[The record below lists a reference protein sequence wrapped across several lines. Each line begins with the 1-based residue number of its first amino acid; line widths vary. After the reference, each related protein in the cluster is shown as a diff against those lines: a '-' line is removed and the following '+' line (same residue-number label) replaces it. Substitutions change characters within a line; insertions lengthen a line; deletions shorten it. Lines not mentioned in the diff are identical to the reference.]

1 VSILVRSWTGW
12 RGKPHLTYLA
22 FLEVDR
28 ANTPRLDIA
37 ALQAEGIDQ
46 RFEILKI
53 TVRGRTA
60 RVHDAFRNSLVVKV
74 EYFFP
79 PDEIFEQGRAAR
91 ARAQPILVIGDA
103 NALIGREM
111 GIFFRVGPLLR
122 DLLVGLAALTGRRL
136 KVFVFCHAA
145 LLLWKSLRVRWDA
158 TVHDIKP
165 SSRLEAVAQHADEKE
180 DNCEHPAIMF

>member
-1 VSILVRSWTGW
+1 MKGQSTIRPQPPDRRAVSILVRSWTGW
-12 RGKPHLTYLA
+12 RGKPHWTYLA

-91 ARAQPILVIGDA
+91 ARAADQGRAADRGDGGLRPGSQICL
-103 NALIGREM
+103 AL
-111 GIFFRVGPLLR
+111 
-122 DLLVGLAALTGRRL
+122 AL
-136 KVFVFCHAA
+136 
-145 LLLWKSLRVRWDA
+145 S
-158 TVHDIKP
+158 P
-165 SSRLEAVAQHADEKE
+165 SSDSAEPRHRDR
-180 DNCEHPAIMF
+180 

>member
-1 VSILVRSWTGW
+1 MKGQSTIRPQPPDRRAVSILVRSWTGW

-111 GIFFRVGPLLR
+111 GIFFEWGPFFRTCWWVSPPLPVDVSKSSFFAMR
-122 DLLVGLAALTGRRL
+122 PSCSGNRCARGVSPGTL
-136 KVFVFCHAA
+136 KC
-145 LLLWKSLRVRWDA
+145 L
-158 TVHDIKP
+158 P
-165 SSRLEAVAQHADEKE
+165 
-180 DNCEHPAIMF
+180 

>member
-1 VSILVRSWTGW
+1 MKGQSTIRPQPPDRRAVSILVRSWTGW

-79 PDEIFEQGRAAR
+79 PDEIFEQGRAAPRRRAARLALRR
-91 ARAQPILVIGDA
+91 ARA
-103 NALIGREM
+103 
-111 GIFFRVGPLLR
+111 RV
-122 DLLVGLAALTGRRL
+122 VGA
-136 KVFVFCHAA
+136 
-145 LLLWKSLRVRWDA
+145 
-158 TVHDIKP
+158 
-165 SSRLEAVAQHADEKE
+165 SR
-180 DNCEHPAIMF
+180 